1 MPKLT
6 QAVWRYRHDKMT
18 KLMDELAVDALVL
31 STADFFQYAT
41 NFHTDVQP
49 WERPIFAVIPR
60 QGEGFLVMNELS
72 TNHMRFSVEAGK
84 VWVTDVTYYAEHPMV
99 QNRLPLISQL
109 PEILADRLQR
119 AGLHR
124 ARIATDAGSPVL
136 TAAQRLLPELQV
148 RVATAQCRS
157 LRWQKH
163 AEELAVMEA
172 LAGLSDWLQDRYR
185 DNIRPG
191 RLVQELDCAMASL
204 FVQEAAERFPGEQF
218 EVIRCWTLSGPA
230 SASPHGDGASCG
242 ARIKEGDVL
251 VNIVIPRLNGLTIEN
266 ERTWFC
272 GAPDDQKKA
281 LWNTARDATNAAI
294 DAAVTGRPVCAID
307 AAAQAVI
314 ERAGFADCIRHRTG
328 HAIGIV
334 HHEYPEDMAF
344 SQRPLLDNEVYSA
357 EPGLYLYG
365 VGGFRIDDTVVV
377 GATPRVLTRTPKS
390 LEYATVG

>member
-18 KLMDELAVDALVL
+18 KLMNELAVDALVF

-136 TAAQRLLPELQV
+136 AAAQRLLPELHV

-191 RLVQELDCAMASL
+191 RLVQELDCAMASS
-204 FVQEAAERFPGEQF
+204 R
-218 EVIRCWTLSGPA
+218 
-230 SASPHGDGASCG
+230 
-242 ARIKEGDVL
+242 
-251 VNIVIPRLNGLTIEN
+251 
-266 ERTWFC
+266 
-272 GAPDDQKKA
+272 
-281 LWNTARDATNAAI
+281 
-294 DAAVTGRPVCAID
+294 
-307 AAAQAVI
+307 
-314 ERAGFADCIRHRTG
+314 
-328 HAIGIV
+328 
-334 HHEYPEDMAF
+334 
-344 SQRPLLDNEVYSA
+344 
-357 EPGLYLYG
+357 
-365 VGGFRIDDTVVV
+365 
-377 GATPRVLTRTPKS
+377 
-390 LEYATVG
+390 